1 MYANKNN
8 VQINMNRQ
16 EAALLLGE
24 LNEIFGKL
32 CSGPAESVK
41 NYPSVWEL
49 KAVIRFS
56 LREEE

>member
-1 MYANKNN
+1 MHSNKNN
-8 VQINMNRQ
+8 IQINMDRQ

-32 CSGPAESVK
+32 CSGPAESAK
-41 NYPSVWEL
+41 EYPSVWEL
-49 KAVIRFS
+49 KAVIWFS